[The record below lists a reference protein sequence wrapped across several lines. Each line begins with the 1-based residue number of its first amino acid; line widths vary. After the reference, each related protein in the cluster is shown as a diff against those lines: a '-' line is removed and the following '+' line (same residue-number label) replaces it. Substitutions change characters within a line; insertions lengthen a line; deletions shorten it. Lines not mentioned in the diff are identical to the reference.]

1 MGINYVVV
9 VVKSLSGVWL
19 FCNPMDCSP
28 PVSSVHGT
36 SQAGILEWV
45 AISFP
50 RGSSNPGIELAST
63 TLSGGSFTT
72 DPPGKPQGINYGGI
86 YNEEISY

>member
-19 FCNPMDCSP
+19 FCNPMDCNP

-50 RGSSNPGIELAST
+50 RGSSNPGIELSST
-63 TLSGGSFTT
+63 TLAGGSFTT
-72 DPPGKPQGINYGGI
+72 DPSGKPQGINYGGI